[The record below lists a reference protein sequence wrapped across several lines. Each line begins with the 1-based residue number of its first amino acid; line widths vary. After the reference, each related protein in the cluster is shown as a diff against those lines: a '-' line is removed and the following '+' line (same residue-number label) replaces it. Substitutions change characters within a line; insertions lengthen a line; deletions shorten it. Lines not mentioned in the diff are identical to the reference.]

1 MTKLYLTL
9 QTSECYIKI
18 FRVSHTFPTYQPV
31 LPRIFGVFTFHI
43 FVIILLTE
51 CQSNRTGA
59 QTRLSPAPPTT
70 RKRPAAGFA
79 TGRLP
84 TTGHTKL
91 QQGFLGTGERPGSGV
106 PPSAR
111 AASGRNRIRSWNA
124 APRRP
129 PCAGRRWPPPDRPAP
144 RPRRTPSYRPRS
156 RSHPPRPHAEWS
168 PR

>member
-1 MTKLYLTL
+1 MLHQGGFSLASLAAGMPGFAAELRGVTYITLCHSLADTMSLKQVSLPCCYLAINL
-9 QTSECYIKI
+9 
-18 FRVSHTFPTYQPV
+18 RR
-31 LPRIFGVFTFHI
+31 L
-43 FVIILLTE
+43 
-51 CQSNRTGA
+51 RTPG
-59 QTRLSPAPPTT
+59 T
-70 RKRPAAGFA
+70 RKRPAAGLA

-129 PCAGRRWPPPDRPAP
+129 PRAGRRWPPPDRPAP